1 MKSLNSRSVLPPD
14 APLWVKLGCKI
25 CIFIRM
31 LYHCYINICLFFVIY
46 VCKIMIQSLESLY
59 Y

>member
-1 MKSLNSRSVLPPD
+1 MRLAMSLKGQRVLGD
-14 APLWVKLGCKI
+14 VI
-25 CIFIRM
+25 YVFFIRM
-31 LYHCYINICLFFVIY
+31 LYHCYINICLFFVIV

>member
-1 MKSLNSRSVLPPD
+1 MELQLLQGPGGRALNQPVIYVFL
-14 APLWVKLGCKI
+14 LGC
-25 CIFIRM
+25 CN
-31 LYHCYINICLFFVIY
+31 HCYINICLFFVIV